1 VLMEDVFQ
9 LTGPPGLLLEEHRG
23 GKYVHTTCLRSVLTL
38 DTQMQAVTKIF
49 SS

>member
-23 GKYVHTTCLRSVLTL
+23 GKYVHTTCQRG
-38 DTQMQAVTKIF
+38 
-49 SS
+49 